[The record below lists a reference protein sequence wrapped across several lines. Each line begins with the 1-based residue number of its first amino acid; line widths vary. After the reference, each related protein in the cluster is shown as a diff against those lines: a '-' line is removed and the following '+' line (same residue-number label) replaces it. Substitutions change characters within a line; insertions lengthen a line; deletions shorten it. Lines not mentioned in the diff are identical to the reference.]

1 MVNFFSES
9 NSFGILYD
17 LSLSRGPLAILP
29 FRPCL
34 SKKKLEMIE
43 LGESIYS
50 VESFVDICYKVI
62 RVNHAVS
69 QISQGLRRFEL
80 LLIASSICLS
90 DAVSSGNSV
99 FK

>member
-1 MVNFFSES
+1 M
-9 NSFGILYD
+9 
-17 LSLSRGPLAILP
+17 
-29 FRPCL
+29 
-34 SKKKLEMIE
+34 
-43 LGESIYS
+43 

-62 RVNHAVS
+62 HVNRAVS

-99 FK
+99 FLNEFRFFFRYQSLGIVSILKNVSQF